1 MTVLDHWNNFKR
13 ILLVICAVLMW
24 VMSIVFSYIG
34 FKADVQTEWYFGIFA
49 LILSATITSLELYLN
64 SQTFDFNEVDMGL
77 VILWIG
83 GFAAYAYGIWT
94 NVVGVGMMMLGGDLT
109 TVKWS
114 AQVVPIIVGILLE
127 VLPEPM
133 FVAFLKT
140 KAVRKQPNQQ
150 QQKQHHIPIPP
161 PNPVKQLDTVS
172 PRFDP
177 KVLADLRRTQPYR
190 PMSSKR

>member
-1 MTVLDHWNNFKR
+1 MKTLSVLERWNNFKR
-13 ILLVICAVLMW
+13 LLLVIFAVLMW

-94 NVVGVGMMMLGGDLT
+94 NIIGVSIMMVGNADLT
-109 TVKWS
+109 QVSWQG
-114 AQVVPIIVGILLE
+114 QVVPIIFGLLLE
-127 VLPEPM
+127 ILPEPM
-133 FVAFLKT
+133 FVAFLRA
-140 KAVRKQPNQQ
+140 KAYT
-150 QQKQHHIPIPP
+150 
-161 PNPVKQLDTVS
+161 PVKTQTFVTPSIPKAKYQVPETLKQ
-172 PRFDP
+172 RFPSDS
-177 KVLADLRRTQPYR
+177 YR
-190 PMSSKR
+190 H